1 MVIEAV
7 KSIGRAKCI
16 ICNKIIKTGDIQL
29 RIAEYGGYT
38 KSCHFTCVE
47 KMTKDIRDKDYVY

>member
-1 MVIEAV
+1 MNIEAV

-16 ICNKIIKTGDIQL
+16 ICGKIIKTGDVQL

-38 KSCHFTCVE
+38 KSCHYDCVKE
-47 KMTKDIRDKDYVY
+47 MAKDVREKDYVY